1 MVFASRRRCYRCHAP
16 CAAAGGAAAGPTAR
30 DLNDRGRGR
39 AKFGLW
45 CGRLLAALGPAPGG
59 GAAAVEAW
67 LEDVPVQ
74 TKHFQTI
81 VLDEKTI
88 LINNVRYIKSWKGT
102 KKTPKTRTK
111 QNRAPYMREYRLKKR
126 DEVAHNIA
134 LFDKMRRQMLLHN
147 VPLPS

>member
-1 MVFASRRRCYRCHAP
+1 MDSPQSHQMHVVF
-16 CAAAGGAAAGPTAR
+16 
-30 DLNDRGRGR
+30 
-39 AKFGLW
+39 
-45 CGRLLAALGPAPGG
+45 
-59 GAAAVEAW
+59 
-67 LEDVPVQ
+67 
-74 TKHFQTI
+74 
-81 VLDEKTI
+81 LDEKTI

-134 LFDKMRRQMLLHN
+134 LFDKMRRQMLLHK

>member
-74 TKHFQTI
+74 TKHFQTKYI
-81 VLDEKTI
+81 WATRRWPPPPAPPASDPTALPQ
-88 LINNVRYIKSWKGT
+88 IKS
-102 KKTPKTRTK
+102 
-111 QNRAPYMREYRLKKR
+111 
-126 DEVAHNIA
+126 
-134 LFDKMRRQMLLHN
+134 
-147 VPLPS
+147 